1 MKAPAVLFTILFT
14 ISILVCGK
22 NKSPL
27 RGSSP
32 DKSIT
37 VRLTVKEDGA
47 AVYATQ
53 RDGQTLI
60 ADSKLGFIF
69 KDQLALS

>member
-14 ISILVCGK
+14 ISILLCGK

-60 ADSKLGFIF
+60 ETQAGFIF